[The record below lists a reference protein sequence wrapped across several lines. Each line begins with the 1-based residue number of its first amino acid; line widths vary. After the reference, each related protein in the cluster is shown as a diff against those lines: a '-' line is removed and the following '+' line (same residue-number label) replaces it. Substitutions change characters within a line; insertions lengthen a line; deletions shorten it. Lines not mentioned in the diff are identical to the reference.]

1 MSRGTGV
8 QAGRASAYLG
18 FFRPGATVAHRMPV
32 WGKYLLV
39 LGIGV
44 LPFVL
49 RQWWFSLVCLA
60 AAVLVCLLMARMPA
74 RIALRLGPALWVMN
88 GLVFAYHAVFTD
100 WRRGT
105 VYVASLMACLYMAR
119 MLTSTTSPDALMDAI
134 ASCARPFARV
144 GARPEKFA
152 LAVTLMWTTIP
163 YMLTAFL
170 SIRDAARARGL
181 ERSSWRFVL
190 PTVVG
195 MVGHALELGDA
206 LRARGL
212 GDDPAAGAREAVTQ

>member
-1 MSRGTGV
+1 MTPG
-8 QAGRASAYLG
+8 GRAQTYLG
-18 FFRPGATVAHRMPV
+18 FYVPGRTAAHRMPV

-39 LGIGV
+39 LAVGV
-44 LPFVL
+44 LPFIL
-49 RQWWFSLVCLA
+49 RTWWFSLACLA
-60 AAVLVCLLMARMPA
+60 VSALICLFVARLPA
-74 RIALRLGPALWVMN
+74 RLALRLGPALWIMN
-88 GLVFAYHAVFTD
+88 GLVLAYHAVFTD
-100 WRRGT
+100 WRRGA

-134 ASCARPFARV
+134 AACARPFAAL
-144 GARPEKFA
+144 GAKPEKFA
-152 LAVTLMWTTIP
+152 LTVALMWTTIP
-163 YMLTAFL
+163 YMLSAFV

-181 ERSSWRFVL
+181 ERSTWRFIL

-212 GDDPAAGAREAVTQ
+212 GEDPQVSAP

>member
-1 MSRGTGV
+1 MN
-8 QAGRASAYLG
+8 RARDYLG
-18 FFRPGATVAHRMPV
+18 FYRPGATAAHRMPV

-44 LPFVL
+44 LPFIL
-49 RQWWFSLVCLA
+49 RMWWFSLGCLA
-60 AAVLVCLLMARMPA
+60 AAVLVCLLLARMPA
-74 RIALRLGPALWVMN
+74 RVALRLGPALWVMN
-88 GLVFAYHAVFTD
+88 GLVVAYHAVFTD
-100 WRRGT
+100 WRRGV
-105 VYVASLMACLYMAR
+105 VYAASLMACLYMAR

-134 ASCARPFARV
+134 AACARLFARV

-212 GDDPAAGAREAVTQ
+212 GDAPVAAAREPVGL